1 MFVVGDPVPFLKW
14 YNFVKKKTRGEKKP
28 MLKKNKTK
36 NVFENPRES
45 SFPHSEQHQ
54 KDKKYTY
61 NKCLKKTSINFSFA

>member
-14 YNFVKKKTRGEKKP
+14 YNFVKKNKRRKKTNV
-28 MLKKNKTK
+28 KKNKTK

>member
-1 MFVVGDPVPFLKW
+1 LLKK
-14 YNFVKKKTRGEKKP
+14 NKRRKKTNV
-28 MLKKNKTK
+28 KKNKTK

-61 NKCLKKTSINFSFA
+61 NKCLKKTSINFIFA